1 MARYHSE
8 STIIIKEI
16 KKTEDIIDFLISF
29 GEIDADFNG
38 DNGDEYLWKCAKN
51 AKCETNAEYIAKKVV
66 NDVNVTTAATKHGM
80 TAYTAAFIKEWLS
93 KDSYYDNMHIELRKI
108 DIPERT
114 YTDNIQ
120 GTYAAYIIADYTD

>member
-16 KKTEDIIDFLISF
+16 KTAEDIIDFLVSF

-38 DNGDEYLWKCAKN
+38 DNGDDYLWECAKN

-66 NDVNVTTAATKHGM
+66 NDANVTAIAAKDGM
-80 TAYTAAFIKEWLS
+80 VAYTAAFITEWLS
-93 KDSYYDNMHIELRKI
+93 MDSYYDDMHIELEKI

-114 YTDNIQ
+114 YTDDIQ
-120 GTYAAYIIADYTD
+120 GTYAAYIIADYTN

>member
-1 MARYHSE
+1 MAKYHSE

-29 GEIDADFNG
+29 GEIDDDFNG
-38 DNGDEYLWKCAKN
+38 YNGDEHLWECAKN
-51 AKCETNAEYIAKKVV
+51 AKCKTNAEYIAKKVV
-66 NDVNVTTAATKHGM
+66 NDVNTIAAAAKYGM
-80 TAYTAAFIKEWLS
+80 AAYTAAFVKEWLS
-93 KDSYYDNMHIELRKI
+93 ADSYYDDMNIKLRKI

-114 YTDNIQ
+114 YTDDIQ